1 MYHYTL
7 YVTFYPGGLR
17 PDRRARCFSASA
29 GEHGKTLWTGQR
41 GTEKYDKEFKKSKQS
56 YGKQVIAFV
65 KLTCLFCKASA
76 PRRSI
81 DLIFF
86 CKVISATSDVLFV
99 LTLFFQLLVSIL
111 EVLGHLWRAFGPSE
125 RPVRFWTSFLRSFF
139 DFWSALGA
147 QEAPKG
153 APRSAKATK
162 MVPKVIQKGAK
173 SDFERVFF

>member
-1 MYHYTL
+1 MGFAQTAAL
-7 YVTFYPGGLR
+7 VVLVQVPE
-17 PDRRARCFSASA
+17 RA
-29 GEHGKTLWTGQR
+29 
-41 GTEKYDKEFKKSKQS
+41 TENLENSKQS
-56 YGKQVIAFV
+56 YEKRVISFV
-65 KLTCLFCKASA
+65 KLACWFCKASA
-76 PRRSI
+76 RRRSI

-86 CKVISATSDVLFV
+86 CKVSSSTSDFLFI
-99 LTLFFQLLVSIL
+99 LSLFFELLASIL

-125 RPVRFWTSFLRSFF
+125 RPVRFRTSFLRSFF

-173 SDFERVFF
+173 NELEKLFF

>member
-1 MYHYTL
+1 MCI
-7 YVTFYPGGLR
+7 YVYMCIYPGGLR

-41 GTEKYDKEFKKSKQS
+41 GPESATKNLENSKQR
-56 YGKQVIAFV
+56 YEKLVISFV
-65 KLTCLFCKASA
+65 KLACLFCKASA
-76 PRRSI
+76 RRRSI
-81 DLIFF
+81 DLKFF
-86 CKVISATSDVLFV
+86 CKVSSSTSDFLFI
-99 LTLFFQLLVSIL
+99 LSLFFELLAFIL

-162 MVPKVIQKGAK
+162 MVPKVVQKGAK
-173 SDFERVFF
+173 SDLERVFF